1 MTNFLREHRRYLLV
15 FILLAVTV
23 PLAFYGVGNFGTGN
37 NSGPVVEAVGKVG
50 DIPIPAQSFLQ
61 QYEAMSRMKS
71 QQGQRAE
78 AKDLLAD
85 GTIDTIMTY
94 LKNDA
99 LMTLESRKLARRA
112 TDEFLAEKLK
122 KTPSFT
128 NQDGTFNAAYWNQ
141 VVNSDAIRDWGAVYA
156 DLNDQLNREQLLE
169 VMAAS
174 ARVFDSDLR
183 DEFKKSKTKIKVKYA
198 PIQPKVDLTE
208 EQLQEQY
215 DTRLDAYMTEEQ
227 RQAEFVAISLNAGR
241 PALLD
246 EIVAKAHAGEVFSD
260 LATQYSE
267 AASKGTGGDIG
278 WVVET
283 ANIQD
288 FRKPLF
294 TMAVGDV
301 SDPIEGPTGWY
312 IYTVEE
318 ERTNAL
324 GGKRDVKAREIL
336 VRPKLT
342 DEEREARL
350 TRARKIADAAKAN
363 SDLTAAAEAEGLTI
377 QTTNAFTA
385 SAPEITGVDPIDALG
400 FRTALAKVEKGTV
413 AGIIEARQNVYV
425 AKVIEIT
432 PPAQKTFEE
441 AREDIERDATAV
453 YKQKP
458 EYLASVERYVK
469 DVKDSQLKNLEEIAT
484 KFPELALETKE
495 TKLFGKTDFL
505 FSEGIFWQTTDAI
518 DLFVDAE
525 AGTMDGPL
533 FDFSNGS
540 HFLELIEKEG
550 VTESV
555 WETEWPAERQKLA
568 DEALAQAQRERQVDY
583 LQHLRE
589 QAQAQFLIQEDGD
602 AIIKLLGLD
611 QPDAPA
617 EDAAPTSESAAA
629 GDEVSAG
636 DNASTPVTAG
646 GTTAGADSTTATTV
660 APATESAA
668 SDSTAQP
675 PSN

>member
-1 MTNFLREHRRYLLV
+1 MTNFLREHRRYVLV

-37 NSGPVVEAVGKVG
+37 DSGPIVEAVGKVG
-50 DIPIPAQSFLQ
+50 DIPIPAQAFLQ

-85 GTIDTIMTY
+85 GTIDNIMTY

-122 KTPSFT
+122 ETPSFT
-128 NQDGTFNAAYWNQ
+128 NEDGTFNAEYWNQ
-141 VVNSDAIRDWGAVYA
+141 IVKTNAVRDWGAVYA
-156 DLNDQLNREQLLE
+156 DVNDQLNREKLLE

-208 EQLQEQY
+208 EQVREQY

-246 EIVAKAHAGEVFSD
+246 EIVAKAHAGEDFSD

-342 DEEREARL
+342 DEEKEARL
-350 TRARKIADAAKAN
+350 ARARKIADAARTD
-363 SDLTAAAEAEGLTI
+363 SDLKAATEAEGLAI

-385 SAPEITGVDPIDALG
+385 SAPEITGVDPIDALA
-400 FRTALAKVEKGTV
+400 FRTALAKVEKGAV
-413 AGIIEARQNVYV
+413 ADIIEARQNVYV
-425 AKVIEIT
+425 AKMIEVT

-441 AREDIERDATAV
+441 AREDVERNAIAV
-453 YKQKP
+453 YKQTP

-469 DVKDSQLKNLEEIAT
+469 DIKDAKLKNLQEIAT
-484 KFPELALETKE
+484 KFPELTLETKE
-495 TKLFGKTDFL
+495 TKIFGKTDFL
-505 FSEGIFWQTTDAI
+505 FSDGIFWQTTDAI

-525 AGTMDGPL
+525 VGTMDGPL

-540 HFLELIEKEG
+540 HFLELTEKEG
-550 VTESV
+550 VNDSI

-611 QPDAPA
+611 QPDTPA
-617 EDAAPTSESAAA
+617 QDTAPTSDSATAVDEA
-629 GDEVSAG
+629 GAG
-636 DNASTPVTAG
+636 DNASAPVTAG
-646 GTTAGADSTTATTV
+646 DTTDGADSTTATTE
-660 APATESAA
+660 APAPESAP